1 MFKRSITWKYGGT
14 IEVFFMDNSSPRQK
28 CIIEKEWSLFNKLK
42 NIRAQITRDNK
53 PDFEIFNHC
62 KATYGE
68 LFTSMYN
75 LEVTTVT
82 PAVPV
87 DITDDEYTNSE
98 DDE

>member
-1 MFKRSITWKYGGT
+1 
-14 IEVFFMDNSSPRQK
+14 
-28 CIIEKEWSLFNKLK
+28 
-42 NIRAQITRDNK
+42 
-53 PDFEIFNHC
+53 
-62 KATYGE
+62 
-68 LFTSMYN
+68 MYN